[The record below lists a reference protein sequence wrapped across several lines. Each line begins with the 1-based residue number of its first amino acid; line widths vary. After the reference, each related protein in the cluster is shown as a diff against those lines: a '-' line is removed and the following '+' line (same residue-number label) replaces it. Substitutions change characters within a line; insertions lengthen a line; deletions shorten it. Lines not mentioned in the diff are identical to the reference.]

1 MGLTD
6 QPSTLVEEAPGVGS
20 AKERCE
26 KCEAK
31 LTDGPA
37 TVCKSCGWYSAI
49 GAHIEIDHAYEAAI
63 DYSNNGGEREKQSPL
78 ELLMSAPTWCWLTVG
93 VFVLLLAESIAA
105 RFLTAADSPERAWW
119 AALQLAFG
127 GLAFFVV
134 HTFGFVRQVSED
146 TEVALLDIVICP
158 LGPWKKLFSELP
170 KRQTLFAVGLNGLP
184 AVLFAIVVIGGL
196 NWDKLWD
203 WGIEAPPSRD
213 LRDAI
218 ASQMGGG
225 GEEMSLEEAVEQL
238 AAGAPDEA
246 GGSKGKK
253 EKEKPAPRTT
263 ATCVI
268 IGYRADANGVAHT
281 VLLAHEVNAK
291 LTYLGGVTPQLDRE
305 MLSVL
310 SQALVEIRTRKP
322 VLKMESEAIWVHP
335 EYVCDA
341 SFQVGATGKPFDVQW
356 VGKVRNLRGSTLIE

>member
-1 MGLTD
+1 MTD
-6 QPSTLVEEAPGVGS
+6 QPSTLLQDEAEGS
-20 AKERCE
+20 ARKDQCE
-26 KCEAK
+26 KCAAK
-31 LTDGPA
+31 MTDGPG
-37 TVCKSCGWYSAI
+37 TVCKSCGWYAAI

-63 DYSNNGGEREKQSPL
+63 DYSNSDAPRQAASPFD
-78 ELLMSAPTWCWLTVG
+78 LLASAPTWCWLSLGT
-93 VFVLLLAESIAA
+93 FVLLLSESIAA
-105 RFLTAADSPERAWW
+105 RFLTAPDSPERAWW
-119 AALQLAFG
+119 AALQL
-127 GLAFFVV
+127 GLGALVFFVV

-146 TEVALLDIVICP
+146 TEVALLDILISP
-158 LGPWKKLFSELP
+158 FGPWKKLFGELP
-170 KRQTLFAVGLNGLP
+170 KRQTLFSLGVNGLP
-184 AVLFAIVVIGGL
+184 AVLFAVVVIGGL

-203 WGIEAPPSRD
+203 WGIEAPPSKD

-225 GEEMSLEEAVEQL
+225 GDDKSLEESVEEL
-238 AAGAPDEA
+238 AAAAPDEA

-253 EKEKPAPRTT
+253 ENEKPAPRTT

-281 VLLAHEVNAK
+281 VLLAHEVYGK

-310 SQALVEIRTRKP
+310 SQALVEIRARKP
-322 VLKMESEAIWVHP
+322 VVKLESEAIWVHP
-335 EYVCDA
+335 QYVCDA